1 MAFAQMTKDNLVL
14 VKPDGTRT
22 EGIKGSVQKNKIFIF
37 RSDIHIEPGDELHRL
52 MPGNKYEEYIVKE
65 PNFYQGVQGIPPNY
79 QAEVIRKSQQT
90 LNASTTT
97 GTGGVSTSG
106 TINYNFY
113 GPNSRVNHHSI
124 DNSYNN
130 SASSDEIRQ
139 AIETLKSARQ
149 EVSGLGELSEPDKKT
164 TDATLAAVESQLQ
177 TAEPSKPVIKAVMG
191 ALPEVVKY
199 LPSIVKL
206 VEIFKD

>member
-1 MAFAQMTKDNLVL
+1 MAFSQMTKDTLIL
-14 VKPDGTRT
+14 IKTDGSRT

-37 RSDIHIEPGDELHRL
+37 RSDIHIESGDELHRL

-65 PNFYQGVQGIPPNY
+65 PNFYQGTHGIPPNY
-79 QAEVIRKSQQT
+79 QAEVVRKLQQG
-90 LNASTTT
+90 LNSGSVARSEGDSPSTTT
-97 GTGGVSTSG
+97 
-106 TINYNFY
+106 NYNFY
-113 GPNSRVNHHSI
+113 GSHSRVNHHSI

-130 SASSDEIRQ
+130 SASSDEISH

-149 EVSGLGELSEPDKKT
+149 ELSELGEISELDKKT
-164 TDATLAAVESQLQ
+164 TDATLATVESQLQ
-177 TAEPSKPVIKAVMG
+177 TGEPSKPVLKAVIG

>member
-1 MAFAQMTKDNLVL
+1 MAFSQMTKDTLVL
-14 VKPDGTRT
+14 VKPDGSRT

-37 RSDIHIEPGDELHRL
+37 RSDIHIEQGDELHRL

-65 PNFYQGVQGIPPNY
+65 PNYYQGTHGIPPNY
-79 QAEVIRKSQQT
+79 QAEVVRKSQQDSNSGT
-90 LNASTTT
+90 EARPDGNSPSSTT
-97 GTGGVSTSG
+97 
-106 TINYNFY
+106 NYNFY
-113 GPNSRVNHHSI
+113 GSHSRVNHHSI

-130 SASSDEIRQ
+130 SASNDEIRQ
-139 AIETLKSARQ
+139 AIETLKKAHQ
-149 EVSGLGELSEPDKKT
+149 EVNKLSEISEPDKKI
-164 TDATLAAVESQLQ
+164 TDETLAAVESQLR